1 MDRSPRNIEETFGL
15 DNDFL
20 EQKKS
25 TTIKILKN
33 PASSKL
39 KSCGV

>member
-1 MDRSPRNIEETFGL
+1 MDHSPKNIEETFGL

-20 EQKKS
+20 EEKKS
-25 TTIKILKN
+25 IIIKIFKN

-39 KSCGV
+39 KP